1 MRIVVATD
9 GHPRASSTFS
19 GSSARMVCGL
29 ESAGA
34 LAGAVDVKPRWLAKV
49 EQAASYDRDRDRW
62 HQRFWSGA
70 SPAAPAVRRA
80 MSALGQ
86 AQVARIPDVDAVLQI
101 SGWYDARPRGSRALL
116 ASFQDANGRLWT
128 QRPDLALD
136 PEGPQLRRA
145 REAERRTYARMDV
158 ICTMSEWSRASFVA
172 DYGVDPE
179 KVVAVGAGPNL
190 DALPPV
196 ADRLPGPPRVIFVG
210 RTFGRKGG
218 PELLEGFRALHAH
231 DPRATLDVVGPPP
244 GEPQPGVTW
253 HGPVYDR
260 PALNALYARASIFA
274 LPSRYEGFGIPFLE
288 GMAHGLPCVGAR
300 VCAVP
305 EVVRE
310 GETGL
315 LVPPGDGRALG
326 EALIALAADP
336 ARAAAMGRAGRAA
349 VEGRWT
355 WEATAERIVAA
366 LSDRSAADARRRR
379 PTMPAIA

>member
-1 MRIVVATD
+1 LSGYRRRHADRGRD
-9 GHPRASSTFS
+9 GRASP
-19 GSSARMVCGL
+19 GEQHLLGLQRADGLRL

-136 PEGPQLRRA
+136 PESPGLRRA

-172 DYGVDPE
+172 DYGVDPDR
-179 KVVAVGAGPNL
+179 VVAVGAGPNL

-196 ADRLPGPPRVIFVG
+196 ADRLPGAAAGDLRGAHLRPQG
-210 RTFGRKGG
+210 RS
-218 PELLEGFRALHAH
+218 RAARGL
-231 DPRATLDVVGPPP
+231 PRAPPAATRAP
-244 GEPQPGVTW
+244 RSTW
-253 HGPVYDR
+253 SVRR
-260 PALNALYARASIFA
+260 PA
-274 LPSRYEGFGIPFLE
+274 SRS
-288 GMAHGLPCVGAR
+288 
-300 VCAVP
+300 
-305 EVVRE
+305 
-310 GETGL
+310 
-315 LVPPGDGRALG
+315 PG
-326 EALIALAADP
+326 
-336 ARAAAMGRAGRAA
+336 
-349 VEGRWT
+349 
-355 WEATAERIVAA
+355 
-366 LSDRSAADARRRR
+366 
-379 PTMPAIA
+379 